1 MENCLLIGNGLNRTL
16 ETSISWG
23 DLLKDIAEDFGVD
36 YFEDIPMPQEFE
48 RIINS
53 YLKTFNSPTSDIY
66 EDIKRKIADKIKYTK
81 LPDGAIHNKLR
92 NLPVDVIMTTNYDY
106 LLEYAFSSSYVH
118 KGDTGKK
125 YLDGPTST
133 QQGIEFF
140 HIHGMVASP
149 KSICLGYE
157 HYAGLVERLRSS
169 LNKKENNENS
179 KMIIKQIL
187 YNEKDKLNTWGEK
200 FYTSNIAILGLGL
213 TSCEIDL
220 WWLITHRAYLYYSN
234 YFGLKSQIKNRI
246 VFFDILD
253 DIKQNSNKM
262 YLINED
268 LPLEKKNLYSLLE
281 DSHIEVRKYPL
292 SLYTTY
298 KEAYTQIVKDIRT
311 LFSSNATA
319 AFIQE
324 GNYGM

>member
-36 YFEDIPMPQEFE
+36 YYEDIPMPQEFE

-53 YLKTFNSPTSDIY
+53 YLKTSNNPTSNVY
-66 EDIKRKIADKIKYTK
+66 EDIKKKIAEKIKCTK

-92 NLPVDVIMTTNYDY
+92 NLPVNVVMTTNYDY
-106 LLEYAFSSSYVH
+106 LLEYVFDSSYVH

-125 YLDGPTST
+125 YLDEFTSI
-133 QQGIEFF
+133 QKGIKFF

-200 FYTSNIAILGLGL
+200 FYTSNVAILGLGL

-234 YFGLKSQIKNRI
+234 YFGLKFQIKNRI

-253 DIKQNSNKM
+253 DLKETRNKRRSTK
-262 YLINED
+262 EE
-268 LPLEKKNLYSLLE
+268 LPLGKKNLYSLLE
-281 DSHIEVRKYPL
+281 DSHVEVKKYYL
-292 SLYTTY
+292 SKYGTY
-298 KEAYTQIVKDIRT
+298 REAYAQIIEDIGD
-311 LFSSNATA
+311 LFNSNNKAP
-319 AFIQE
+319 FIRE
-324 GNYGM
+324 NKNGV